1 MELIVG
7 TCFVLVAGRVGIAGD
22 EIRLKAV
29 ETIEV
34 AHLVG
39 EVGDVDTEAMV
50 GNEVFGV
57 VGEAEKPIVFGSGGG
72 FGIERMVVVGVDGTI
87 AKIIDVGEQT
97 ELKPEVGI
105 VGETG
110 QDAECPAA
118 TDVGR
123 VLSRQRG

>member
-7 TCFVLVAGRVGIAGD
+7 TCFVLVAGRVRIAGD

-39 EVGDVDTEAMV
+39 EVGNVDTEAMV

-105 VGETG
+105 VGKAG

-118 TDVGR
+118 ADVGG

>member
-39 EVGDVDTEAMV
+39 EVGNVDTEAMV
-50 GNEVFGV
+50 GNKVFGV

-72 FGIERMVVVGVDGTI
+72 FGIERMVVVGVDGPV

-110 QDAECPAA
+110 QDAECPATA
-118 TDVGR
+118 DVGR
-123 VLSRQRG
+123 VLSRQSG